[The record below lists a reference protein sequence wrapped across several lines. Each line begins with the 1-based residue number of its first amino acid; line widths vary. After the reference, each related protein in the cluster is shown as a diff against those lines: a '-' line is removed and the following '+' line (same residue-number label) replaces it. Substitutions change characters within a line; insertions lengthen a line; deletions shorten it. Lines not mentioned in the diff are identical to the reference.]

1 MNANTKNIND
11 AKDKLQMHK
20 NNLAALTM
28 PSDGNI
34 STAIELFGVMCTEV
48 NTIFNII
55 DHLAN
60 ILSKNKYGYDKTI
73 ANLQEPISYA
83 YVSAKEDT
91 IPFNP
96 TSLPCAYIVE
106 TDNITYNQLKSIFKT
121 TKILSEDLVNYKL
134 GVLDK
139 LHVGPNSPVIML
151 SSETLDPNNPT
162 RKALNDFF
170 TSIYDRIN
178 TDGNVDFYQIGGV
191 TLSDLQTNFGTI
203 KTDVDNI
210 ALGIMNG
217 TIPPSGQN
225 IPLKNASGE
234 LDKILALI
242 PDINESQ
249 PKKEL
254 LNTQIYALKKV
265 IGDAMNKI
273 PSAPNPDPP
282 QMRYDKLETEIIVI
296 DDEVAKNVTRKDQ
309 LSAMGYVMTDL
320 YILQAEISASLIQL
334 VNDINKLLTKIQT
347 NITNI
352 QIALA
357 ALIELQN
364 EFVAIN
370 KVVND
375 IARDVVKNIINP
387 QQTIDLND
395 ATTKLNA
402 MIIPPSA
409 GTRQERRQL
418 VDDISALSGT
428 ISSTITQIQAAQ
440 APPPPPSGPPSG
452 LPPSGLPPSGPP
464 VVTPPSKPPGGPPSG
479 LPPGGPPSGL
489 PPGGPPVV
497 PPSGPPVV
505 PPSGPPVVPP
515 SGPPVV
521 PPSGPPVVP
530 PPSKPPS
537 GPPVVPPPSKPPGG
551 PPVTPPSKPPVVPP
565 SGPPVI
571 PPSKPP
577 VVPPSGPPVV
587 PPSGPPIVTPP
598 TGPPGAQPIIQPTYN
613 EIQRDVA
620 EVNEEINDINGVKN
634 KIISNISTTQSDKQL
649 IINIAQRLQ
658 TIDQKYP
665 PTDPVTDISKNLTN
679 IINSLGSLTIP
690 NVTLQI
696 GGNGTAQFLVII
708 NSLIDIT
715 NILLQRIN
723 KLATTLSSKPKA
735 PQYIPS
741 VPPTDTTDYTRPLM
755 VLIAYKIGSLNTF
768 DIELIKYCDSIG
780 LDINATLAICIAQ
793 NKYDIEQILSYYNK
807 NLYYSSLMNI
817 LRYKK
822 LSAEMKFRKDYGI
835 VSDNQINMLLSKQSI
850 W

>member
-1 MNANTKNIND
+1 MNVNTKNIND

-452 LPPSGLPPSGPP
+452 LPPSGPP

-479 LPPGGPPSGL
+479 LPPGGPP
-489 PPGGPPVV
+489 VV
-497 PPSGPPVV
+497 
-505 PPSGPPVVPP
+505 
-515 SGPPVV
+515 
-521 PPSGPPVVP
+521 
-530 PPSKPPS
+530 PPS

-565 SGPPVI
+565 S
-571 PPSKPP
+571 KPP
-577 VVPPSGPPVV
+577 IVPPSGPPVV

-598 TGPPGAQPIIQPTYN
+598 TGPSGAQPVIQPTYN

-665 PTDPVTDISKNLTN
+665 PTDPATDISKNLTN